1 MKLKKSIVYFI
12 RNLREKHR
20 VSIRNLHTDREVWYM
35 YISPLN
41 LLAGFIALV
50 LVLFI
55 IITTTVAYTPI
66 LDLIPGYPGNKSRT
80 LLIENIVRL
89 DSLEQEIRNM
99 QIYSEN
105 ISLIMAGKNPVTRN
119 NVTVADSSKKNNT
132 IVASIV
138 EDSILRSQMEA
149 AEGIYSL
156 NDPNVARRSLRNAM
170 ELFTPIKGVVTERFS
185 PIDKRYGITLTI
197 SPDQQVMAVMDG
209 TVVSSS
215 WSPENGFS
223 LMIQHAD
230 NMLSVYRHNT
240 RVLKKTGDR
249 VSSGEIIGYAGGE
262 APSAQTPQQN
272 IFKFEL
278 WQNGTPIDPE
288 RFIVF

>member
-1 MKLKKSIVYFI
+1 MKLKESILYFI

-41 LLAGFIALV
+41 LLAGCIALV

-119 NVTVADSSKKNNT
+119 NVTVVDTSKKNNT

-149 AEGIYSL
+149 AGGIYSL
-156 NDPNVARRSLRNAM
+156 NDPDAARRSLRNALD
-170 ELFTPIKGVVTERFS
+170 LFTPVKGVVTEQFS
-185 PIDKRYGITLTI
+185 PIDKRYGVTLTI

-215 WSPENGFS
+215 WNPESGFS
-223 LMIQHAD
+223 LMIQHID

-262 APSAQTPQQN
+262 APATNNTQN
-272 IFKFEL
+272 IFEFEL

>member
-1 MKLKKSIVYFI
+1 MKLKESILYFI

-20 VSIRNLHTDREVWYM
+20 ISIRNLHTDREVWYM

-41 LLAGFIALV
+41 LLAGFIALI

-119 NVTVADSSKKNNT
+119 NVTVVDTSKKNNT

-149 AEGIYSL
+149 AGGIYSL
-156 NDPNVARRSLRNAM
+156 NDPDAARRSLRNALD
-170 ELFTPIKGVVTERFS
+170 LFTPVKGVVTEQFS
-185 PIDKRYGITLTI
+185 PIDKRYGVTLTI

-215 WSPENGFS
+215 WNPESGFS
-223 LMIQHAD
+223 LMIQHID

-262 APSAQTPQQN
+262 ASATNNTQN
-272 IFKFEL
+272 IFEFEL

>member
-1 MKLKKSIVYFI
+1 MNLKKSIAYFLH
-12 RNLREKHR
+12 NLREKHR
-20 VSIRNLHTDREVWYM
+20 VSIRNLHSDREVWYM

-41 LLAGFIALV
+41 LLAGFLALI

-119 NVTVADSSKKNNT
+119 NVTTTDTSKKNNS
-132 IVASIV
+132 IIASIV
-138 EDSILRSQMEA
+138 EDSILRSQMERA
-149 AEGIYSL
+149 GGIYSL
-156 NDPNVARRSLRNAM
+156 NDPQVARRSLRNAM
-170 ELFTPIKGVVTERFS
+170 DLFTPVKGVVTERFS
-185 PIDKRYGITLTI
+185 PIDHRYGVTLAV

-209 TVVSSS
+209 TVISSS

-223 LMIQHAD
+223 LMIQHID
-230 NMLSVYRHNT
+230 NMLSIYRHNT
-240 RVLKKTGDR
+240 SVLKKTGDR

-262 APSAQTPQQN
+262 APSNGTQQN
-272 IFKFEL
+272 IFEFEL
-278 WQNGTPIDPE
+278 WQNGIPIDPE
-288 RFIVF
+288 RFVVF

>member
-1 MKLKKSIVYFI
+1 MKLKESILYFI

-41 LLAGFIALV
+41 LLAGFIALI

-119 NVTVADSSKKNNT
+119 NVTVVDTSKKNNT

-149 AEGIYSL
+149 AGGIYSL
-156 NDPNVARRSLRNAM
+156 NDPDAARRSLRNALD
-170 ELFTPIKGVVTERFS
+170 LFTPVKGVVTEQFS
-185 PIDKRYGITLTI
+185 PIDKRYGVTLTI

-215 WSPENGFS
+215 WNPESGFS
-223 LMIQHAD
+223 LMIQHID

-262 APSAQTPQQN
+262 AHATNNTQN
-272 IFKFEL
+272 IFEFEL

>member
-1 MKLKKSIVYFI
+1 MKLKKSIAYFI

-20 VSIRNLHTDREVWYM
+20 ISIRNLHTEREVWYM

-223 LMIQHAD
+223 LMVQHTD

-240 RVLKKTGDR
+240 SVLKKTGDR

-262 APSAQTPQQN
+262 SPSTQARQN
-272 IFKFEL
+272 IFEFEL

>member
-119 NVTVADSSKKNNT
+119 NITVADTSKKNNT

-149 AEGIYSL
+149 AGGIYSL
-156 NDPNVARRSLRNAM
+156 NDPDAARRSLRNAM
-170 ELFTPIKGVVTERFS
+170 ELFTPIKVVVTEQFS
-185 PIDKRYGITLTI
+185 PIDKRYGVTLTI

-215 WSPENGFS
+215 WNPESGFS
-223 LMIQHAD
+223 LMIQHID

-262 APSAQTPQQN
+262 ASPAQAPQN
-272 IFKFEL
+272 IFEFEL

>member
-1 MKLKKSIVYFI
+1 MNLKKSIAYFLH
-12 RNLREKHR
+12 NLREKHR
-20 VSIRNLHTDREVWYM
+20 VSIRNLHSDREVWYM

-41 LLAGFIALV
+41 LLAGLLALI

-119 NVTVADSSKKNNT
+119 NVTATDTSKKNNS
-132 IVASIV
+132 IIASIV
-138 EDSILRSQMEA
+138 EDSILRSQMERA
-149 AEGIYSL
+149 GGIYSL
-156 NDPNVARRSLRNAM
+156 NDPQVARRSLRNAM
-170 ELFTPIKGVVTERFS
+170 DLFTPVKGVVTERFS
-185 PIDKRYGITLTI
+185 PIDHRYGVTLAV

-209 TVVSSS
+209 TVISSS

-223 LMIQHAD
+223 LMIQHID
-230 NMLSVYRHNT
+230 NMLSIYRHNT
-240 RVLKKTGDR
+240 SVLKKTGDR

-262 APSAQTPQQN
+262 TPSNDTQQN
-272 IFKFEL
+272 IFEFEL
-278 WQNGTPIDPE
+278 WQNGIPIDPE
-288 RFIVF
+288 RFVVF

>member
-223 LMIQHAD
+223 LMVQHTD

-240 RVLKKTGDR
+240 SVLKKTGDR

-262 APSAQTPQQN
+262 APSTQTRQN
-272 IFKFEL
+272 IFEFEL

>member
-223 LMIQHAD
+223 LMVQHTD

-240 RVLKKTGDR
+240 SVLKKTGDR

-262 APSAQTPQQN
+262 SPSTQARQN
-272 IFKFEL
+272 IFEFEL

>member
-223 LMIQHAD
+223 LMVQHTD

-240 RVLKKTGDR
+240 SVLKKTGDR

-262 APSAQTPQQN
+262 APSAQAPQN
-272 IFKFEL
+272 IFEFEL

>member
-1 MKLKKSIVYFI
+1 MKLKKSIAYFI

-20 VSIRNLHTDREVWYM
+20 ISIRNLHTDREVWYM

-138 EDSILRSQMEA
+138 EDSILRF
-149 AEGIYSL
+149 
-156 NDPNVARRSLRNAM
+156 P
-170 ELFTPIKGVVTERFS
+170 
-185 PIDKRYGITLTI
+185 
-197 SPDQQVMAVMDG
+197 
-209 TVVSSS
+209 
-215 WSPENGFS
+215 
-223 LMIQHAD
+223 
-230 NMLSVYRHNT
+230 
-240 RVLKKTGDR
+240 
-249 VSSGEIIGYAGGE
+249 
-262 APSAQTPQQN
+262 
-272 IFKFEL
+272 
-278 WQNGTPIDPE
+278 
-288 RFIVF
+288 